1 MDKMIESIS
10 LRIYGMTCSLCSISI
25 ESTLEKLEGITKV
38 NVSYS
43 TEKAK
48 LQYDSS
54 KIELDNIKKEIELL
68 GFLVEK
74 NKEED
79 NNNGPDPSLI
89 QENKLKNT
97 FIISAVLS
105 SPLILAMVLGGL
117 GFCHDYIDP
126 NSTTKI
132 GAFIA
137 YLRWRALI
145 LHDWRLQFVLA
156 TPVQFIIGFT
166 FYKNSFYALRAKIAT
181 MDLLVAVGSTT
192 AYFYSLYIVFFQRP
206 SFLYGMRNIY
216 FESST
221 VIITLVLLGKYLEA
235 IAKGKTSKAIKTLM
249 GLKPKNARV
258 LRNAVEA
265 DVPIEKLLVGDIVIV
280 RPGEKIPVDGIIIE
294 GNSTVD
300 ESMLTGESIPVKKS
314 ENDFVTGASINKNG
328 SFKFQATKVGDET
341 VLSNIIRMVEEA
353 QESKAS
359 IQKIADKICGYFVPF
374 IFLVAFST
382 FLIWYFIIYQA
393 QLFDLALINAVSV
406 LVVSCPCALG
416 LATPTAIIV
425 GMGKGAQNGIL
436 IKNGEDL
443 EKICKINAIVFD
455 KTGTITLGKP
465 TVTNAIILDRNYGYD
480 EKKIMY
486 IAAAAEKSSE
496 HPIGTAIYENGKELI
511 EKKSAVIEN
520 FQAIPGKG
528 IQVVVNSEFVLIGTK
543 KLMEE
548 NKINLK
554 NANKTLNSFQE
565 EGKIAVFMAINNKL
579 ISVLALSDKIKDKS
593 KEVVSSLKKMGI
605 EVYIL
610 TGDNEKTAFSVAS
623 KVGIENVR
631 AEVQPENKAEVVQ
644 KLMDKGKIVGMVGDG
659 INDAP
664 ALATSNVGFAIG
676 NGTDVAIETGDVILL
691 RDDLSTLLLSINLS
705 KKTMAKI
712 KQNLLWAFIY
722 NLVGIPIAAT
732 GHLNPVLAAAAMG
745 LSSISVLI
753 NSLSLKKLNLQD
765 LDNKEYTNKKY
776 KLKSTAYF
784 YRNIEKF

>member
-1 MDKMIESIS
+1 MIESIS

-25 ESTLEKLEGITKV
+25 ESTLERLEGINRV

-54 KIELDNIKKEIELL
+54 KIELDNIKREIELL
-68 GFLVEK
+68 GFSVRK
-74 NKEED
+74 NEED
-79 NNNGPDPSLI
+79 SDNGIDPSLI
-89 QENKLKNT
+89 QENKLRNT

-105 SPLILAMVLGGL
+105 SPLILAMILGGL

-145 LHDWRLQFVLA
+145 LHDWRLQFALA
-156 TPVQFIIGFT
+156 TPVQFIIGFR
-166 FYKNSFYALRAKIAT
+166 FYKNSFYALRAKVAT
-181 MDLLVAVGSTT
+181 MDLLVVVGSTT

-221 VIITLVLLGKYLEA
+221 VIITLVLLGKYLES
-235 IAKGKTSKAIKTLM
+235 IAKGKTSKAIKILM
-249 GLKPKNARV
+249 GLKVKKARV
-258 LRNAVEA
+258 LRNTVEV
-265 DVPIEKLLVGDIVIV
+265 DIPIEKLLVGDIVIV

-294 GNSTVD
+294 GTSMVD
-300 ESMLTGESIPVKKS
+300 ESMLTGESIPVKKN
-314 ENDFVTGASINKNG
+314 EKDFVTGASLNKNG
-328 SFKFQATKVGDET
+328 TFKFQATKVGDET

-353 QESKAS
+353 QESKAP

-382 FLIWYFIIYQA
+382 FLVWYFIIYQS
-393 QLFDLALINAVSV
+393 QLLDFALINAVSV
-406 LVVSCPCALG
+406 MVVSCPCALG

-443 EKICKINAIVFD
+443 EKICKINTIVFD
-455 KTGTITLGKP
+455 KTGTITIGKP
-465 TVTNAIILDRNYGYD
+465 VVTDVIILDKSYGYD
-480 EKKIMY
+480 KEKIIH
-486 IAAAAEKSSE
+486 IAAVAEKRSE
-496 HPIGTAIYENGKELI
+496 HPIGAAIYENGKEI
-511 EKKSAVIEN
+511 IDQQEESAVVKSFE
-520 FQAIPGKG
+520 AIPGKG
-528 IQVVVNSEFVLIGTK
+528 IQAVINNKIVLIGTK
-543 KLMEE
+543 KLMQE
-548 NKINLK
+548 NKIDLK
-554 NANKTLNSFQE
+554 NAETTLNSFQE
-565 EGKIAVFMAINNKL
+565 EGKIAVLMAIDNNL

-593 KEVVSSLKKMGI
+593 KDVVSSLKKMGI

-610 TGDNEKTAFSVAS
+610 TGDNEKTAFSVAN
-623 KVGIENVR
+623 KVGIENVM
-631 AEVQPENKAEVVQ
+631 AEVQPGNKAEVIQ
-644 KLMDKGKIVGMVGDG
+644 KLMDKGNIVAMVGDG

-664 ALATSNVGFAIG
+664 ALATANIGFAIG
-676 NGTDVAIETGDVILL
+676 TGTDVAIETGDVILL
-691 RDDLSTLLLSINLS
+691 RDDLSALPLSIKLS
-705 KKTMAKI
+705 KKTMCKI

-722 NLVGIPIAAT
+722 NLIGIPIAAM
-732 GHLNPVLAAAAMG
+732 GYLNPVLAAGAMG

-753 NSLSLKKLNLQD
+753 NSLNLKRLKL
-765 LDNKEYTNKKY
+765 
-776 KLKSTAYF
+776 
-784 YRNIEKF
+784 

>member
-1 MDKMIESIS
+1 
-10 LRIYGMTCSLCSISI
+10 MTCSLCSISI

>member
-1 MDKMIESIS
+1 MIESIS

-25 ESTLEKLEGITKV
+25 ESTLERLEGINRV

-54 KIELDNIKKEIELL
+54 KIELDNIKREIELL
-68 GFLVEK
+68 GFSVRK
-74 NKEED
+74 NEED
-79 NNNGPDPSLI
+79 SDNGIDPSLI
-89 QENKLKNT
+89 QENKLRNT

-105 SPLILAMVLGGL
+105 SPLILAMILGGL

-145 LHDWRLQFVLA
+145 LHDWRLQFALA
-156 TPVQFIIGFT
+156 TPVQFIIGFR
-166 FYKNSFYALRAKIAT
+166 FYKNSFYALRAKVAT
-181 MDLLVAVGSTT
+181 MDLLVVVGSTT

-221 VIITLVLLGKYLEA
+221 VIITLVLLGKYLES
-235 IAKGKTSKAIKTLM
+235 IAKGKTSKAIKILM
-249 GLKPKNARV
+249 GLKVKKARV
-258 LRNAVEA
+258 LRNTVEV
-265 DVPIEKLLVGDIVIV
+265 DIPIEKLLVGDIVIV

-294 GNSTVD
+294 GTSMVD
-300 ESMLTGESIPVKKS
+300 ESMLTGESIPVKKN
-314 ENDFVTGASINKNG
+314 EKDFVTGASLNKNG
-328 SFKFQATKVGDET
+328 TFKFQATKVGDET

-353 QESKAS
+353 QESKAP

-382 FLIWYFIIYQA
+382 FLIWYFIIYQS
-393 QLFDLALINAVSV
+393 QLLDFALINAVSV
-406 LVVSCPCALG
+406 MVVSCPCALG

-443 EKICKINAIVFD
+443 EKICKINTIVFD
-455 KTGTITLGKP
+455 KTGTITIGKP
-465 TVTNAIILDRNYGYD
+465 AVTDVIILDKSYGYD
-480 EKKIMY
+480 KEKIIH
-486 IAAAAEKSSE
+486 IAAVAEKRSE
-496 HPIGTAIYENGKELI
+496 HPIGAAIYENGKEI
-511 EKKSAVIEN
+511 IDQQESTVVKSFE
-520 FQAIPGKG
+520 AIPGKG
-528 IQVVVNSEFVLIGTK
+528 IQAVVNNKIVLIGTK
-543 KLMEE
+543 KLMQE
-548 NKINLK
+548 NKIDLK
-554 NANKTLNSFQE
+554 NAETTLNSFQE
-565 EGKIAVFMAINNKL
+565 EGKIAVLMAIDNNL

-593 KEVVSSLKKMGI
+593 KDVVSSLKKMGI

-610 TGDNEKTAFSVAS
+610 TGDNEKTAFSVAN
-623 KVGIENVR
+623 KVGIENVM
-631 AEVQPENKAEVVQ
+631 AEVKPGNKADVIQ
-644 KLMDKGKIVGMVGDG
+644 NLMYKGNIVAMVGDG

-664 ALATSNVGFAIG
+664 ALATANIGFAIG
-676 NGTDVAIETGDVILL
+676 TGTDVAIETGDVILL
-691 RDDLSTLLLSINLS
+691 RDDLSALPLSIKLS
-705 KKTMAKI
+705 KKTICKI

-722 NLVGIPIAAT
+722 NLIGIPIAAM
-732 GHLNPVLAAAAMG
+732 GYLNPVLAAAAMG

-753 NSLSLKKLNLQD
+753 NSLNLKRLKL
-765 LDNKEYTNKKY
+765 
-776 KLKSTAYF
+776 
-784 YRNIEKF
+784 

>member
-1 MDKMIESIS
+1 MIESIS
-10 LRIYGMTCSLCSISI
+10 LKIYGMTCSLCSITI
-25 ESTLEKLEGITKV
+25 ESNLEKLEGIKKV

-48 LQYDSS
+48 LEYDSS
-54 KIELDNIKKEIELL
+54 KIELGNIKKKIELL
-68 GFLVEK
+68 GFSVGK
-74 NKEED
+74 NKEKYSSD
-79 NNNGPDPSLI
+79 GIDPSLI
-89 QENKLKNT
+89 QENKLRNT

-105 SPLILAMVLGGL
+105 FPLILAMVLGGL

-137 YLRWRALI
+137 YLRWRTLI

-156 TPVQFIIGFT
+156 TPVQFIIGFR
-166 FYKNSFYALRAKIAT
+166 FYKNSFYALRARVAT

-206 SFLYGMRNIY
+206 AFLYGMRNIY

-235 IAKGKTSKAIKTLM
+235 MAKGKTSKVIKTLM

-258 LRNAVEA
+258 LRNDVEV
-265 DVPIEKLLVGDIVIV
+265 DISIEKLLVGDIVIV

-294 GNSTVD
+294 GTSMVD
-300 ESMLTGESIPVKKS
+300 ESMLTGESIPVKKN
-314 ENDFVTGASINKNG
+314 EKDFVTGASLNKNG

-341 VLSNIIRMVEEA
+341 VLSNIIKMVEEA
-353 QESKAS
+353 QESKAP

-382 FLIWYFIIYQA
+382 FLIWYFIIYQS
-393 QLFDLALINAVSV
+393 QLLDIALINAVSV

-436 IKNGEDL
+436 IKNGEYL
-443 EKICKINAIVFD
+443 EKICKINTIVFD
-455 KTGTITLGKP
+455 KTGTITVGKP
-465 TVTNAIILDRNYGYD
+465 AVTDVIILDKSHEYD
-480 EKKIMY
+480 ERKIIH
-486 IAAAAEKSSE
+486 IAAMAERRSE
-496 HPIGTAIYENGKELI
+496 HPIGVAIYENGKEI
-511 EKKSAVIEN
+511 IDQQSAAVES
-520 FQAIPGKG
+520 FEAIPGKG
-528 IQVVVNSEFVLIGTK
+528 IEAVVKGKIVLIGTK
-543 KLMEE
+543 KLMQE
-548 NKINLK
+548 NKIDLK
-554 NANKTLNSFQE
+554 NAETIFNSFQE
-565 EGKIAVFMAINNKL
+565 EGKIAVFMAIDNNL

-593 KEVVSSLKKMGI
+593 KDVVPSLKKMGI

-610 TGDNEKTAFSVAS
+610 TGDNKKTAFSVAN
-623 KVGIENVR
+623 KVGIENVM
-631 AEVQPENKAEVVQ
+631 AEVQPGNKAEVIQ
-644 KLMDKGKIVGMVGDG
+644 KLMNKGKIVAMVGDG

-664 ALATSNVGFAIG
+664 ALATANIGFAIG
-676 NGTDVAIETGDVILL
+676 TGTDVAIETGDVILL
-691 RDDLSTLLLSINLS
+691 RDDLITLPLSIKLS
-705 KKTMAKI
+705 KKTMDKI

-722 NLVGIPIAAT
+722 NLIGIPIAAT

-753 NSLSLKKLNLQD
+753 NSLSLKKFKFI
-765 LDNKEYTNKKY
+765 DNK
-776 KLKSTAYF
+776 
-784 YRNIEKF
+784 I